1 MRFEETPLADVV
13 LLHPE
18 VYGDERGFFLESWN
32 QRSFAEAGFDWHF
45 VQDNH
50 SRSSRGILR
59 GLHFQTEH
67 SQGKLVRI
75 SQGAVFDVIVDLR
88 RSSPSFGSWYGV
100 ELSAESHNM
109 LYLPPGCAHGF
120 YVLSEYADFLYKASD
135 YYHPQSELSLK
146 WNDPEVGIDWPLA
159 AGQTPLLSAKDAAGL
174 AWSEIPFFP

>member
-135 YYHPQSELSLK
+135 YYHPQSELSLR
-146 WNDPEVGIDWPLA
+146 WNDPELGIDWPLA
-159 AGQTPLLSAKDAAGL
+159 AGQTPLLSAQDAAGL
-174 AWSEIPFFP
+174 AWSEIPFYT

>member
-135 YYHPQSELSLK
+135 YYHPQSELSLR
-146 WNDPEVGIDWPLA
+146 WNDPELGIDWPLA

-174 AWSEIPFFP
+174 AWSEIPFYT